1 MQLNQK
7 AESRMAERKP
17 ILDRASGR
25 LISAGPEEVDATQP
39 LLDIL
44 IDECGWDR
52 NQIVSRP
59 QWRVPGSPS
68 DKRRWPVDVAIFD
81 SPAHCRKEEHVQIL
95 CECKRPDEKSGMQQ
109 LKMYLDR
116 EPHARMGIWFNGIDY
131 AIVYKTKEGYE
142 QAPAGTRIPGPTD
155 PLEPDGTPATMT
167 YARLSKAPSLVPVVR
182 RIRDRLA
189 AQDTNVNRDEEILP
203 DLSSLLLLKILDEQA
218 HRLQPG
224 EALEFQRQEG
234 KREDTAKHVKAMLQR
249 EAKKHA
255 GIFGHS
261 GVHLAIDDESIGY
274 AVEQLQSYRML
285 GNDANAI
292 STAFQVLRGRAYK
305 GEEGQYFTPPSV
317 VKIAVAAIA
326 PKHGDRVIDPA
337 CGSGSFL
344 AEALN
349 AVSERLESIA
359 GEGSTEH
366 TVGMRDWS
374 TQKLYAIDKD
384 TVSVRLSKA
393 YLSLLGDGSAHVFK
407 ADALRKS
414 HWSRHLTETMQ
425 DGSFSVVLTNPPFG
439 TRLQLDA
446 NDGRAEGYQVC
457 RQWVRDT
464 STGSYGSEEDRWVN
478 REVGVVFLER
488 CYNLLEPDGRLAIV
502 LPDTY
507 LFSPSYRW
515 LVEWICT
522 KFTVTH
528 SINVPIEA
536 FEPYCRAKTSILVL
550 KKAKPG
556 TGHRIIGMLT
566 ESYGQDKKGNP
577 LFRLDVEGNRT
588 AVLEDEMAEA
598 AALLRSRSRHK
609 SKLRFTFEQQRACKA
624 GVLTASYYWRE
635 PYLKALDVF
644 SQENKCTLV
653 SIGEL
658 IENGELTYTMGHGSP
673 HGQFKG
679 KGDVPYVKV
688 SDIKN
693 WRINENPKYFI
704 PEETAERLRRDRG
717 LEAFDIVI
725 PTRASKNIGLG
736 AVVMPW
742 QTQVVLTKEIAVL
755 RCTSE
760 GRVSPWLLLVM
771 LSLRV
776 VNDQFRF
783 LVQMQTNREDLG
795 RRLFELKIPVPE
807 DTTVRE
813 RWEQPAEDYFR
824 AQVGARE
831 SYRTLIDN
839 LGASHFVDRP

>member
-1 MQLNQK
+1 
-7 AESRMAERKP
+7 MAERKP

-25 LISAGPEEVDATQP
+25 LIGAGPEEVDATQP
-39 LLDIL
+39 LLDVL
-44 IDECGWDR
+44 VDERGWDQG
-52 NQIVSRP
+52 QIVSRP

-68 DKRRWPVDVAIFD
+68 DRRRWPVDVAIFD
-81 SPAHCRKEEHVQIL
+81 SPAHRGKEEHVQIL

-116 EPHARMGIWFNGIDY
+116 EPHAKVGIWFNGIDY
-131 AIVYKTKEGYE
+131 AIVYKTKAGYE
-142 QAPAGTRIPGPTD
+142 QAPAGTRIPGPAD
-155 PLEPDGTPATMT
+155 PLEPDGAPTTLT
-167 YARLSKAPSLVPVVR
+167 YDGLSKAPSLVPVVR

-218 HRLQPG
+218 HRLRPG
-224 EALEFQRQEG
+224 EALEFQSQEG
-234 KREDTAKHVKAMLQR
+234 KRKETAKHVKTALQR

-255 GIFGHS
+255 EIFGHS
-261 GVHLAIDDESIGY
+261 SVRLAIDDESVGY
-274 AVEQLQSYRML
+274 AVEQLQNYRLL

-317 VKIAVAAIA
+317 VKIAVAAVA
-326 PKHGDRVIDPA
+326 PEYGDRIIDPA

-349 AVSERLESIA
+349 AVSKRLESVA

-393 YLSLLGDGSAHVFK
+393 YLSLLGDGSTHVFK

-414 HWSRHLTETMQ
+414 EWPGRLTETVQ
-425 DGSFSVVLTNPPFG
+425 DESFSVVLTNPPFG
-439 TRLQLDA
+439 ARIQLDA
-446 NDGRAEGYQVC
+446 DDGRAEGYQVC
-457 RQWVRDT
+457 RQWVRDA
-464 STGSYGSEEDRWVN
+464 STGSYSSEEDGWMN

-488 CYNLLEPDGRLAIV
+488 CCNLLEPDGRLAIV

-522 KFTVTH
+522 NFTVTH

-550 KKAKPG
+550 KKAKPR

-577 LFRLDVEGNRT
+577 LFRLDAEGSRT
-588 AVLEDEMAEA
+588 AMLDDEMSEA
-598 AALLRSRSRHK
+598 AALLRSRSK
-609 SKLRFTFEQQRACKA
+609 QENKLRFTFEQRSACKA

-635 PYLKALDVF
+635 PYLRALDVF
-644 SQENKCTLV
+644 AQENECCLA

-658 IENGELTYTMGHGSP
+658 IENGELTHTMGHGSP

-693 WRINENPKYFI
+693 WRINENPRYFV
-704 PEETAERLRRDRG
+704 PEETAGRLRRDRK

-736 AVVMPW
+736 AAVMPW
-742 QTQVVLTKEIAVL
+742 QTRVVLTKEIAVL
-755 RCTSE
+755 RCASRS
-760 GRVSPWLLLVM
+760 RVSPWLLLVM

-783 LVQMQTNREDLG
+783 LVQMQTDREDLG
-795 RRLFELKIPVPE
+795 RRLFELKIPVPK
-807 DTTVRE
+807 DDVVRK
-813 RWEQPAEDYFR
+813 RWEQPVEDYFR

-831 SYRTLIDN
+831 SYRALIDN